1 MRSVLDHLDALAL
14 LALFS
19 AVLRDHVQLTD
30 LVLEKVSHHDV
41 CLKLSTSSTVMG
53 IQIRYSLTNIVMQSK
68 TIQSLS
74 HQSESSIDIRHQHTR
89 HLHSF
94 NR

>member
-1 MRSVLDHLDALAL
+1 MRSVLDHLDALTL
-14 LALFS
+14 LALFRT
-19 AVLRDHVQLTD
+19 VLRDHVQLTD
-30 LVLEKVSHHDV
+30 LVLGNVSHDDV
-41 CLKLSTSSTVMG
+41 YYKLSTSSTVMG

-74 HQSESSIDIRHQHTR
+74 HQSESYKRHKHTR

-94 NR
+94 IG